1 MKKAAETQRVP
12 MKKVARSISDV
23 FIEGFLVLLPA
34 LISYLL
40 LGGLFDMLMA
50 LTQPIVDVLPASAFL
65 DQWGERAAAAVA
77 LVAIIFLLGLA
88 TRTALGRRTGH
99 WIEDRVLTRFPPYVV
114 LRSFSRRMFGTE
126 HPDELQPAFLQ
137 VSPGNR
143 MFCFIVEELPDHH
156 SVVIF
161 VPLAPTPGVG
171 HVHIADR
178 ERLTPIDASF
188 GDAVGCLFNWG
199 AGAADLVSAHRSSD
213 PSDAEG

>member
-1 MKKAAETQRVP
+1 MKKRER
-12 MKKVARSISDV
+12 RSLGEV
-23 FIEGFLVLLPA
+23 FVEGFLVLLPV

-50 LTQPIVDVLPASAFL
+50 LTQPVVDVLPAGAFRE
-65 DQWGERAAAAVA
+65 QWGERAAAAVA
-77 LVAIIFLLGLA
+77 LVAIIVLFGLA

-99 WIEDRVLTRFPPYVV
+99 WVEDRVLTRFPPYVV
-114 LRSFSRRMFGTE
+114 LRSFSRRMFGSD
-126 HPDELQPAFLQ
+126 HPNELQPAFLE

-143 MFCFIVEELPDHH
+143 MFCFIVEEVPDHD
-156 SVVIF
+156 SAVIF

-178 ERLTPIDASF
+178 DRVAPIDASF

-199 AGAADLVSAHRSSD
+199 AGAAELVSARRAAGQ
-213 PSDAEG
+213 PEEVG